1 MFSTLQ
7 YVCVC
12 VCARQGYMAAVPPPP
27 PPSET
32 ECYLMDLERAAS
44 LEDIVISMR
53 DQLIMLVR
61 WAKLM
66 RCFRELDTSDQ
77 VAVIKAGSAKHLLLG
92 SLRSASH
99 RIAILLFSSSFFFCY
114 YFCFFLILIVILPV
128 RLELT

>member
-1 MFSTLQ
+1 
-7 YVCVC
+7 
-12 VCARQGYMAAVPPPP
+12 MAAVPPPP
-27 PPSET
+27 SGGSGSSEGG
-32 ECYLMDLERAAS
+32 ECYAAELERAAS

-92 SLRSASH
+92 
-99 RIAILLFSSSFFFCY
+99 IAISMPITITIST
-114 YFCFFLILIVILPV
+114 
-128 RLELT
+128 RLTC